1 MYHQQQWTAP
11 PMRAPVRPPSTRM
24 LTTITWLTVVVSLLL
39 TVAGVFWI
47 RFLHHSLAFLRHY
60 AAKADHASGD
70 GKGLK
75 GGADAIAGAEANVV
89 IGYSTVAAIVLL
101 GVLAL
106 CAGAGWA
113 WARACTAILMLGP
126 VGVVIY
132 GVADGGAE
140 TLWALSLTVPF
151 VTLAVLWCLP
161 GVTRAMAV
169 KRRRRATGR

>member
-1 MYHQQQWTAP
+1 MYQQQWTAP
-11 PMRAPVRPPSTRM
+11 PVQAPPPSTRM
-24 LTTITWLTVVVSLLL
+24 LTTITWLTVVVSSLL

-47 RFLHHSLAFLRHY
+47 RFLHDSLAFLEHY
-60 AAKADHASGD
+60 SAKADEASGD

-75 GGADAIAGAEANVV
+75 GGTEAIASAEVNVV

-106 CAGAGWA
+106 CAGAGVR
-113 WARACTAILMLGP
+113 WARVCTAILMAGP
-126 VGVVIY
+126 IGVVVY
-132 GVADGGAE
+132 GVADGGSE
-140 TLWALSLTVPF
+140 SLWALSLLTPF

-169 KRRRRATGR
+169 KRWRRATGR

>member
-1 MYHQQQWTAP
+1 MYQQQWMTPPMQAP
-11 PMRAPVRPPSTRM
+11 PPPSTRM
-24 LTTITWLTVVVSLLL
+24 LTTVTWLTVVVSLLL
-39 TVAGVFWI
+39 TAAGVFWI
-47 RFLHHSLAFLRHY
+47 RFLHHSLAFLEHY

-75 GGADAIAGAEANVV
+75 GGAEAIASAEANVV

-106 CAGAGWA
+106 CAGAGLA
-113 WARACTAILMLGP
+113 WARVCTAILMAGP
-126 VGVVIY
+126 IGVVVY
-132 GVADGGAE
+132 GVADGGSDS
-140 TLWALSLTVPF
+140 LWALSLLTPF

-169 KRRRRATGR
+169 RRWRRATGR